1 MTGKTL
7 RSNSNSHQGPPQ
19 MKAGL
24 PPLGE
29 HLRCVSEIVVV
40 SDLRSECRDVLGQ
53 PCETATDAFGVCLDA
68 AFNGSGQAQKGS
80 LPDQGG
86 TAITPADG
94 LQLLARE

>member
-1 MTGKTL
+1 M
-7 RSNSNSHQGPPQ
+7 
-19 MKAGL
+19 A
-24 PPLGE
+24 
-29 HLRCVSEIVVV
+29 EIVVMAE
-40 SDLRSECRDVLGQ
+40 LRSECRHVLSHLR
-53 PCETATDAFGVCLDA
+53 EIATVAFGVCLDA